1 MNEILLP
8 ETWRGRAIVI
18 REGDVPAGWF
28 SEEELAEVEAVVRAK
43 RRAEWLLS
51 RAAAKTLAVRLGLA
65 PDPASCRI
73 GQRRIA
79 SSHLSLSHSA
89 PYAAAAI
96 DARQIGIDVQV
107 IRPLDERAAHLFLG
121 DDETSAMQT
130 CTLADRLIH
139 FWSAK
144 EAAWKRLGGSVETLK
159 KVPLVLVAEANDGL
173 TFDSVETRR
182 IGDLVIAL
190 TR

>member
-1 MNEILLP
+1 MSELLLP
-8 ETWRGRAIVI
+8 ETWRIRAIVI
-18 REGDVPAGWF
+18 REGVVPAEWF
-28 SEEELAEVEAVVRAK
+28 SSEELAEVEAIVRPK

-65 PDPASCRI
+65 PDPAACRI
-73 GQRRIA
+73 ERFRIA
-79 SSHLSLSHSA
+79 SSCLSLSHSA
-89 PYAAAAI
+89 PYASAAI
-96 DARQIGIDVQV
+96 DARPVGIDVQV
-107 IRPLDERAAHLFLG
+107 VRPLDERAAHLFLG
-121 DDETSAMQT
+121 DDETMAMQA
-130 CTLADRLIH
+130 CSIADRLIH

-159 KVPLVLVAEANDGL
+159 RVPLVLVDEANDGL